1 MEYTIGLYK
10 TELINN
16 LKLRKTLASME
27 VATAECNAPAG
38 STPPWEAS
46 HQASSKAP
54 TTPTANPA
62 RRLEPTAEV
71 SP

>member
-16 LKLRKTLASME
+16 LEPRKTLASVE

-38 STPPWEAS
+38 GGWSRPLRSLHRTRAVHFTGLACGS
-46 HQASSKAP
+46 G
-54 TTPTANPA
+54 
-62 RRLEPTAEV
+62 R
-71 SP
+71 